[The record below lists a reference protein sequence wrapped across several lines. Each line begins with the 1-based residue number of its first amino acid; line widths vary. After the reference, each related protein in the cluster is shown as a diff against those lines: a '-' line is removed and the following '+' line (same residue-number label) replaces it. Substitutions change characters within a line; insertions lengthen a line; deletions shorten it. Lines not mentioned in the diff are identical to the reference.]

1 MTCPIK
7 LDTNPRTESIT
18 LNSLVQTDNKLFNKV
33 IMIFAYLCDQV
44 ATLKQQAQAHFFEP
58 LLLAAEGEDL
68 SVEGEPSVRAHHQL
82 VAALALNAA
91 AALADSHPPARPPA
105 HPRLARRRRRDPSR
119 RRRRRCRCSSR
130 CSSSSRAP
138 TRS

>member
-1 MTCPIK
+1 MSGPIK

-68 SVEGEPSVRAHHQL
+68 SVEGEPSVRTPPGPYPRDRTPKSVARDDSCLHNASRVLACHFIAH
-82 VAALALNAA
+82 A
-91 AALADSHPPARPPA
+91 
-105 HPRLARRRRRDPSR
+105 
-119 RRRRRCRCSSR
+119 SSG
-130 CSSSSRAP
+130 
-138 TRS
+138 